1 MVMMKRR
8 GFLIACG
15 LLALGVSACSKS
27 NAKKTFPVTGTVMNG
42 VQPVGGAFVVFHPL
56 GDASPEAVKSRAT
69 TKPDGTFTL
78 STYGTDDGAPEGQY
92 TVTVEQWLAG
102 AKSDDPPSNRLNA
115 KFSKPETSGFAAT
128 VAGPATELKPF
139 LVGR

>member
-1 MVMMKRR
+1 MVKRR

-27 NAKKTFPVTGTVMNG
+27 NAKKTYPVAGTVVNG
-42 VQPVGGAFVVFHPL
+42 TQPVGGALVVFHPV

-78 STYGTDDGAPEGQY
+78 STYGTDDGAPAGEY
-92 TVTVEQWLAG
+92 AVTIEQWLAG
-102 AKSDDPPSNRLNA
+102 ARPDDPPSNRLNA
-115 KFSKPETSGFAAT
+115 KFAKPETSGLKAT
-128 VAGPATELKPF
+128 VAATGGNEPQTFK
-139 LVGR
+139 VTR